1 MIIKRGNI
9 YLADLGEPVGS
20 EQGGERPV
28 LVVQNNTGNRYSP
41 TVIVVP
47 VTTSQTKRQL
57 PTHVKV
63 CGLARP
69 SIALC
74 EQIRTIDKQR
84 IYRKVG
90 SVTQQTMEL
99 IRKGLAFSIEI

>member
-1 MIIKRGNI
+1 MLI
-9 YLADLGEPVGS
+9 
-20 EQGGERPV
+20 
-28 LVVQNNTGNRYSP
+28 VQNNTGNRYSP

-57 PTHVKV
+57 PTHVNV
-63 CGLARP
+63 NTLSRP

-84 IYRKVG
+84 IYRNMG
-90 SVTQQTMEL
+90 SVTQHTMEL
-99 IRKGLAFSIEI
+99 VQKAIAVNIEIQ